1 MQLKDLYQTIKK
13 YNLPVKINIDT
24 NNGIVSKYFAD
35 WNTTST
41 RKYDNLLVI
50 SSYLAPTPAHAL
62 YIAIDLLGD

>member
-1 MQLKDLYQTIKK
+1 MKLKDLYQTLKQ

-24 NNGIVSKYFAD
+24 TNGIVSKYFTD

-41 RKYDNLLVI
+41 RKYDNLLII
-50 SSYLAPTPAHAL
+50 SSYLAPTPEHAL